1 MENKPL
7 KPVHRLNV
15 CVCASDDNCNEEQ
28 KDKFEVVNEEIKV
41 IKRWGGE

>member
-7 KPVHRLNV
+7 KPVHKVNL
-15 CVCASDDNCNEEQ
+15 CVCESDDNCNEEQ
-28 KDKFEVVNEEIKV
+28 KDTYEVVNEIKI